1 MRAGGKLEHREPT
14 LDSKHL
20 ATTTASVSLFRFFLI
35 PIWQPSSFALSPHR
49 PQQRR
54 QRRGQIICLAIVTI
68 SSLVISQ
75 NRLANTVMGSARGS
89 VPHPDVF
96 NQPIDRCSTRGDRFA
111 FSTAGTTDGI
121 HRSCPSSIL
130 NLLSHRAHDL
140 ECKPGKHS
148 LPTNAAD
155 MFASIGKSCR
165 HSAADCPSPCV
176 IQPRGNWVCLKSF
189 SCTALELRSGPRC
202 RDTTMS
208 SINNLDAY
216 PTHLHLIILYFS
228 ITSQSLSSEAHAH
241 GSSDLRTLST
251 LA

>member
-130 NLLSHRAHDL
+130 NLLAFFHILHTTSNASL
-140 ECKPGKHS
+140 ENTPYRRT
-148 LPTNAAD
+148 LPTCSQAL
-155 MFASIGKSCR
+155 ASPV
-165 HSAADCPSPCV
+165 ATLL
-176 IQPRGNWVCLKSF
+176 Q
-189 SCTALELRSGPRC
+189 TAPVR
-202 RDTTMS
+202 
-208 SINNLDAY
+208 A
-216 PTHLHLIILYFS
+216 
-228 ITSQSLSSEAHAH
+228 
-241 GSSDLRTLST
+241 
-251 LA
+251 